1 MKPNNNY
8 YCTAALTSLTY
19 AMKAQKALYAVGL
32 HSDIVKLSAGS
43 SKRGC
48 EYGVQFPCELEDQ
61 IKRALRSSDI
71 GVRRYL
77 REGGEMV

>member
-1 MKPNNNY
+1 MKTNNV

-19 AMKAQKALYAVGL
+19 AMKAQKILGAAGL

-43 SKRGC
+43 TKHGC
-48 EYGVQFPCELEDQ
+48 EYGVQFRCEYEEQ
-61 IKRALRSSDI
+61 IKRTLRSSEI

-77 REGGEMV
+77 REGGERI